1 MGFGLHG
8 WMGFRNSGVH
18 CLWLGLA
25 GFRISC
31 SRGASSISRELR
43 WSLTALTISRR
54 LLDSTYYLESHCSSF
69 SGWPYRIL
77 NLKMVKPREGSAME
91 TIVTILVL
99 RNTIPDG
106 SSRGSLWVLG
116 FRAERRRPNKSVI
129 NTMNI

>member
-1 MGFGLHG
+1 MQG
-8 WMGFRNSGVH
+8 
-18 CLWLGLA
+18 
-25 GFRISC
+25 
-31 SRGASSISRELR
+31 GAQSDLELR
-43 WSLTALTISRR
+43 DEELEYRSLPIVSIVVLFW
-54 LLDSTYYLESHCSSF
+54 L
-69 SGWPYRIL
+69 PYRIL